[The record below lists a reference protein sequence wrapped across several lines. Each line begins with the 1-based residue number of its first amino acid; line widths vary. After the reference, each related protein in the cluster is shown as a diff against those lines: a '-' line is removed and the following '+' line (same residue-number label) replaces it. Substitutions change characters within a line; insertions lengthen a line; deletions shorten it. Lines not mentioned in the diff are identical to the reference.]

1 MMKNLKIYS
10 LIVIAGL
17 MCSNH
22 VLRAQELADTLS
34 ASSSRIYSGET
45 IEKYPTINLM
55 NSFTGV
61 IPGLF
66 VTEQNGMTGLRY
78 NAENCTLTI
87 RGNGTETYIVD
98 GVLVSQPSEIQLS
111 ADEIES
117 ISVVSDVL
125 DKLRYGP
132 SIHNGAVRINTVRGI
147 EKGRQIRFSAESG
160 VELIDRFPEWV
171 TGVDYAK
178 LNNLARSNSNQKY
191 GYLMYPENYSKL
203 DIAAFM
209 TEDPLNRTNPNVDWR
224 NTMLQN
230 YRTVTKANFMVRGGG
245 ERVRYSGLVSY
256 ANNGDIYKFSTN
268 NYNRLNAKMN
278 LNVDV
283 NDWISLEFNFLGGYT
298 ARRSPFSSYKGRN
311 TPYELPTL
319 LTLLRTV
326 PSVAYPLYLD
336 VDPETGKKNYA
347 VSEAFPTHPYATFA
361 ETGSYMESSRSG
373 LTNAKLNFDLS
384 GLVPG
389 LKSETLIAYNIYYL
403 TIKGQ
408 SSDYVAYIYNPLD
421 DTRSATSHL
430 GDSESEQA
438 AYGTGYLQ
446 DLQFYEKLYWDYD
459 RDGHKVN
466 LAATYL
472 RRQEAAS
479 TSDNYNILQNYI
491 VEAKYNFAN
500 RYTLEL
506 IGNCAGTSALR
517 RGHRYG
523 FFPAAGFSWIASNED
538 FLKNAAAVNFLK
550 LRLQAGVIGNPFSD
564 SNQYLWEGAYSKGSA
579 YNFGPYANTPSDWI
593 GGTALSQAIPTTVDR
608 YRNHD
613 LRWSKTYE
621 FSAGVDAL
629 FFDRLTLGVTY
640 YDRFLDGGIANVG
653 NLLPSFYGRT
663 TTYANILQNR
673 YYGTELNINWTD
685 KIGDFKYS
693 VGGYLVQRSNIL
705 VKGNTTYAYDYMNP
719 EGKSS
724 GSIIGY
730 RCIGKFTSAEDIAS
744 SPTHTLDNVQVGD
757 LKYKDINQDGQ
768 IDAND
773 REIIGDSTPKLLYAI
788 NINLAYKGFDLTVVG
803 TGKAFY
809 NTMLTNEYFWNGWGD
824 SNYSTFVRDNI
835 GGRYPRLD
843 YEKSNNNFVISD
855 YWMEKGG
862 FFKIQNVELGYTLN
876 FKQTNKLGVKGMRF
890 HLRGANLL
898 TISRIKDV
906 DPEYIDAGVT
916 QYPLFRTFTAG
927 FNINF

>member
-1 MMKNLKIYS
+1 
-10 LIVIAGL
+10 
-17 MCSNH
+17 
-22 VLRAQELADTLS
+22 
-34 ASSSRIYSGET
+34 
-45 IEKYPTINLM
+45 
-55 NSFTGV
+55 
-61 IPGLF
+61 
-66 VTEQNGMTGLRY
+66 
-78 NAENCTLTI
+78 
-87 RGNGTETYIVD
+87 
-98 GVLVSQPSEIQLS
+98 
-111 ADEIES
+111 
-117 ISVVSDVL
+117 
-125 DKLRYGP
+125 
-132 SIHNGAVRINTVRGI
+132 
-147 EKGRQIRFSAESG
+147 
-160 VELIDRFPEWV
+160 
-171 TGVDYAK
+171 
-178 LNNLARSNSNQKY
+178 
-191 GYLMYPENYSKL
+191 
-203 DIAAFM
+203 
-209 TEDPLNRTNPNVDWR
+209 
-224 NTMLQN
+224 
-230 YRTVTKANFMVRGGG
+230 
-245 ERVRYSGLVSY
+245 
-256 ANNGDIYKFSTN
+256 
-268 NYNRLNAKMN
+268 MN

-705 VKGNTTYAYDYMNP
+705 VKGNSTYAYDYMNP

-730 RCIGKFTSAEDIAS
+730 RCIGKFTSADDIAS

-843 YEKSNNNFVISD
+843 YEKSNNNFVASD

-876 FKQTNKLGVKGMRF
+876 FRQTNKLGVKGMRF